1 MSQPMLA
8 AVTTAD
14 AIREQAALLFF
25 ERGYDATTLR
35 QVAAA
40 VGIKVSSLYN
50 HIESKEQLLLSVMGG
65 VMDDLL
71 ALQKV
76 AVSQDVDVID
86 RLIAVLDCHIRFS
99 ASRAREVF
107 IGNSELRSLP
117 TDARAKVIAKRREYE
132 RRIQDLIVEAGR
144 EGKAVVL
151 DARLHTYSIVAK
163 GTHVA
168 SWYKPAGALSMDR
181 IINIYAKATLRELS
195 VNDADTRVDGWPAA
209 A

>member
-1 MSQPMLA
+1 MSQPSLA

-35 QVAAA
+35 QVASA

-50 HIESKEQLLLSVMGG
+50 HIDSKEQLLLSVMGG

-71 ALQKV
+71 ERQKAAL
-76 AVSQDVDVID
+76 SRDEDVID

-132 RRIQDLIVEAGR
+132 RRIQGLIVEAGK

-168 SWYKPAGALSMDR
+168 SWYKPEGALSMDR
-181 IINIYAKATLRELS
+181 IINIYAKAALRELS
-195 VNDADTRVDGWPAA
+195 VSDADARVDGWPEAA
-209 A
+209 